1 MINSKDNSK
10 DNSKNN
16 SGDKLKDR
24 AKSIISKS
32 LKIYNKSIKPK
43 TELFEN
49 TSGEEV
55 SSEMKIEATT
65 QNYIETQDWII
76 PNKFNLPEWVYN
88 NLKVFKDKA
97 KEVISQHKDSVT
109 QNKNIKNLIETYIV
123 NSVQFD
129 IKIKYPITKSS
140 LRDLVSRMWEKTPES
155 EFLYRYWLLQ
165 EVGFFLST
173 FKPSGFEPESLKLPP
188 KFIKI
193 KEKILAEYQ
202 QKIKDIGKD
211 KAISWV
217 DKEFD
222 KLTDDVIK
230 YWEENNVNVVDILK
244 SKARGSASDIRKMLV
259 AVGLSITS
267 DGSINDVIMDSQIE
281 GLEQTQF
288 FHYSSQAIQAL
299 YAKSAETA
307 VPGYLARKISTIA
320 DGVNLSKEIDCGTK
334 NYLEIEIFDESIL
347 SGLDGRMLSNGKIID
362 KNNKE
367 EMKKLMNK
375 KIKVRSPLYCKAKD
389 GICVNCY
396 NPKLVKKLGFESGE
410 KVGLHAT
417 TLLGDQALVNI
428 TLKKSHTGLSLNL
441 EEVNLQQDIFTYA
454 E

>member
-1 MINSKDNSK
+1 MKKKYLEKIKS
-10 DNSKNN
+10 
-16 SGDKLKDR
+16 R
-24 AKSIISKS
+24 AKNVIQES
-32 LKIYNKSIKPK
+32 LKFSRVKDKNKDKNKNKNKGIIN
-43 TELFEN
+43 LFES
-49 TSGEEV
+49 TEETKQIKHQ
-55 SSEMKIEATT
+55 EIEIIKENASAT
-65 QNYIETQDWII
+65 ETRDWVI
-76 PNKFNLPEWVYN
+76 PEKFMLPEWVLN
-88 NLKVFKDKA
+88 NLETFKSKTKSIIKTGDPKIVNKQIKELIEDYIINA
-97 KEVISQHKDSVT
+97 KQY
-109 QNKNIKNLIETYIV
+109 NIKP
-123 NSVQFD
+123 
-129 IKIKYPITKSS
+129 KYPINKGS
-140 LRDLVSRMWEKTPES
+140 LRDLVSQMWEKIPEE

-165 EVGFFLST
+165 ETGFFLST
-173 FKPSGFEPESLKLPP
+173 FKPSGFQPESLKLPTE
-188 KFIKI
+188 FIKL
-193 KEKILAEYQ
+193 KEKILNEYQ
-202 QKIKDIGKD
+202 QKIKEIGKD

-222 KLTDDVIK
+222 KLTNEVIK

-267 DGSINDVIMDSQIE
+267 DGSINDVIMNSQIE

-299 YAKSAETA
+299 YAKSSETA

-320 DGVNLSKEIDCGTK
+320 DGVNLSKEVDCGTK
-334 NYLEIEIFDESIL
+334 NYLEIEIFDESII
-347 SGLDGRMLSNGKIID
+347 SALDGRMLSNGKIID

-367 EMKKLMNK
+367 EVKKLLHK

-396 NPKLVKKLGFESGE
+396 NPKMVQRLGFEPGE
-410 KVGLHAT
+410 KIGLHAT

-441 EEVNLQQDIFTYA
+441 EEVDLNKDLFIYS